1 MATSIDI
8 PIYGDGAVLPI
19 SGNTPFGY
27 YDNDPIFQTEGP
39 KFAYYSALRLGHPV
53 ARVELQD
60 PQFYMCLEEA
70 ITTYGK
76 ELYEYKIRENYIS
89 MEGNSTEITLNN
101 AVITPSLG
109 TIIRIA
115 DTYGSEAGV
124 GGTTPYYTGSIALTP
139 NQQDYDLDSWA
150 SSSLGI
156 TTPHD
161 LEIKRVFYEAPP
173 AIVRFF
179 DPYAGTGTG
188 LQGLM
193 EAFGFG
199 QYSPGINFMLMP
211 INYDVLT
218 IQAIEFND
226 QIRKSAFSFN
236 IVNNHLRIFP
246 IPTFNHN
253 LQLIFIKKSER
264 NSVIYS
270 NDTGSI
276 SNISNV
282 PYLNPVYS
290 QLNSIAKRWIF
301 EYGGALCAEVLGRVR
316 GKYTTIPVPGDG
328 VQLNGE
334 SLITNAMQQK
344 QNLID
349 QLRATLEDT
358 SRTKQLEKK
367 TSESEMIGKTL
378 SGIPMAIFIG

>member
-1 MATSIDI
+1 MATSVDV
-8 PIYGDGAVLPI
+8 PIYGDAPI
-19 SGNTPFGY
+19 ILVSGSTPFGY
-27 YDNDPIFQTEGP
+27 YDNDPVFQAEAP
-39 KFAYYSALRLGHPV
+39 RFAYYAALRLGYPV
-53 ARVELQD
+53 MRVELQD
-60 PQFYMCLEEA
+60 VNFFSSLEEA

-89 MEGNSTEITLNN
+89 MEGTSNTVSLNN

-109 TIIRIA
+109 TVIRIA

-124 GGTTPYYTGSIALTP
+124 GGTTPYYTGSIPLIP
-139 NQQDYDLDSWA
+139 SQQLYDLNAWA

-161 LEIKRVFYEAPP
+161 VEVKRVFYEAPP

-188 LQGLM
+188 LQSLM

-199 QYSPGINFMLMP
+199 QFSPGINFMLMP
-211 INYDVLT
+211 INFDVLT

-226 QIRKSAFSFN
+226 QIRKSAYSFN
-236 IVNNHLRIFP
+236 IVNNQLRIFP
-246 IPTFNHN
+246 IPTFNCN
-253 LQLIFIKKSER
+253 LQLVYIKKSER

-270 NDTGSI
+270 NDSSSI

-282 PYLNPVYS
+282 PYNNPNYS

-301 EYGGALCAEVLGRVR
+301 EYGAILCAETLGRVR
-316 GKYTTIPVPGDG
+316 GKYQAVPIPGDN
-328 VQLNGE
+328 VTLNGE
-334 SLITNAMQQK
+334 SLITNASQEKQK
-344 QNLID
+344 MID
-349 QLRATLEDT
+349 QLRLTLEDT
-358 SRTKQLEKK
+358 SRTSQLAKK
-367 TSESEMIGKTL
+367 NQETEAIGKTL
-378 SGIPMAIFIG
+378 GGAPIAIYIG